1 MTEGSLPGPKSTMKV
16 VMNSKA
22 IMITV
27 YNTYLAMW
35 DFYSLK
41 TSENLSL
48 TISESKNGRKSSKD
62 AKLRS
67 GE

>member
-27 YNTYLAMW
+27 YNTYLAM
-35 DFYSLK
+35 
-41 TSENLSL
+41 
-48 TISESKNGRKSSKD
+48 
-62 AKLRS
+62 
-67 GE
+67 

>member
-27 YNTYLAMW
+27 EHLFSYVRL
-35 DFYSLK
+35 LQP
-41 TSENLSL
+41 
-48 TISESKNGRKSSKD
+48 KNFRKPITD
-62 AKLRS
+62 HQ
-67 GE
+67 